1 MSNKFL
7 NPSGDTDLSDVI
19 ARVNSNTEAIQDH
32 VGDLTNPHDTSTN
45 NIQGNNSPPLNSDDV
60 VEGATNKYLVQPFNT
75 QFDMGGNDIINVS
88 TIGNNGQ
95 IALANTTSPPGTG
108 SVLVLDPTAAPT
120 IGPVLQS
127 GAGKDINILSDADCD
142 IKNVNAGYNIRLFGD
157 IIELKNQ
164 AETSYLT
171 LDTTEI
177 TSFKDMNMNN
187 NIITN
192 VNEVNSTSTL
202 LLGNSANNDGVAI
215 NSNVTTG
222 VTAFADTGKKVALI
236 ADGGNN
242 IVNIQPTQTEFINNI
257 DMNNNDIINVTRI
270 EGNTGQDMVLYSDD
284 GITVAARD
292 PMIINALDGDGIICQ
307 TSSNTRMVITS
318 TEVDVREPI
327 NMNNNNIDNVN
338 RITGNGCVLDFDGS
352 NALVLSGIGSFL
364 STGNATFGS
373 TNGNVSFRTTGL
385 NPAVLLSTGGNAI
398 FYNGINLQSGDIT
411 DVGSINGLSPI
422 GGNLSGTSNSALLT
436 ASTTETSIMPLTFV
450 GSKQVPADTFQQ
462 GDCFSATLAG
472 SFGSANGDDLTIRL
486 KGGATGT
493 TLLSSEVVPLSAS
506 SASSFELKIEFS
518 VRQTGAAGVAEL
530 VTNYVFTYN
539 QSGGG
544 GAFVGERNCEINTT
558 TFDTTILNQ
567 LDITAEFSSANASNS
582 IQTFLS
588 NLHKIY

>member
-1 MSNKFL
+1 
-7 NPSGDTDLSDVI
+7 
-19 ARVNSNTEAIQDH
+19 
-32 VGDLTNPHDTSTN
+32 
-45 NIQGNNSPPLNSDDV
+45 
-60 VEGATNKYLVQPFNT
+60 
-75 QFDMGGNDIINVS
+75 
-88 TIGNNGQ
+88 
-95 IALANTTSPPGTG
+95 
-108 SVLVLDPTAAPT
+108 VLVLDPAPT

-127 GAGKDINILSDADCD
+127 GAGKDINILSDADCE
-142 IKNVNAGYNIRLFGD
+142 IKNVNAGNNISLFGD
-157 IIELKNQ
+157 TIYLNDQ
-164 AETSYLT
+164 AGLNYLT

-177 TSFKDMNMNN
+177 TSFKNVNMDNN
-187 NIITN
+187 AIGN
-192 VNEVNSTSTL
+192 VNEVKSAASL
-202 LLGNSANNDGVAI
+202 SLGSSANFDQISI
-215 NSNVTTG
+215 NPNPTTG
-222 VTAFADTGKKVALI
+222 VSLFADTGKKVSLV

-242 IVNIQPTQTEFINNI
+242 IVNVEPTKTDFFNNI
-257 DMNNNDIINVTRI
+257 DMN
-270 EGNTGQDMVLYSDD
+270 
-284 GITVAARD
+284 
-292 PMIINALDGDGIICQ
+292 
-307 TSSNTRMVITS
+307 S
-318 TEVDVREPI
+318 TDV
-327 NMNNNNIDNVN
+327 DNVSN
-338 RITGNGCVLDFDGS
+338 VNMVNDGS
-352 NALVLSGIGSFL
+352 SELTNVFRISGSSVNSLYLV
-364 STGNATFGS
+364 GNLFQAAATSQDVIFRCNNPSSCIRFRVGTS
-373 TNGNVSFRTTGL
+373 PTSNRMFVCDTDVDLFVPLIMNGN
-385 NPAVLLSTGGNAI
+385 
-398 FYNGINLQSGDIT
+398 DIT

-422 GGNLSGTSNSALLT
+422 GGNSSGTSNSALLT

-450 GSKQVPADTFQQ
+450 GSRQVPADTFQQ